1 MDAMETIALLQ
12 KLHAIRL
19 ALESGEVRVQKQL
32 IVEAEEITRQIQRYS
47 EEQRR
52 RDSRL
57 SVVHLQT

>member
-1 MDAMETIALLQ
+1 METIALLQ